1 MDNKRNSRLIQRI
14 RNGLN
19 PSLLWNLCLLF
30 VPSIFLQ
37 LILFCMPYTYGLS
50 ILLLYFILPM
60 FYSIDKRL
68 RYEVNHIGKK
78 KFSFLDGYRDFFLSN
93 KGGIFGVIFSL
104 VCAFGL
110 FLLSIAILYFFMP
123 HIISCFPLSQ
133 PYFREFS
140 EKFSDIKV
148 DQSLIME
155 FFMESGY
162 HMAQPLIIIVGIALF
177 LPLFFVIFIGV
188 DENLSYHYISSVLFP
203 DLDLNISSSQSR
215 TVGKSFSRNY
225 SPYRWKE
232 SLKLN
237 FPIYLFFTLAYG
249 FSLFGST
256 YIPVSKTNVMM
267 FVIVLTP
274 CASIILGTLLN
285 HICMLNNYSIIE
297 EDQEMLLLTM
307 PAAMRTSVYQTFHAK
322 EYIHGEESEKRGS
335 FIKNVSSSLYE
346 KEYVKEEKKK
356 DSGNAVVV
364 DFSSKKGDEQ

>member
-123 HIISCFPLSQ
+123 NIISCFPLSQ

-188 DENLSYHYISSVLFP
+188 DENLSYHYISGVLFP

-256 YIPVSKTNVMM
+256 YIPVGKTNVMM

-346 KEYVKEEKKK
+346 KEYVKEKKEK